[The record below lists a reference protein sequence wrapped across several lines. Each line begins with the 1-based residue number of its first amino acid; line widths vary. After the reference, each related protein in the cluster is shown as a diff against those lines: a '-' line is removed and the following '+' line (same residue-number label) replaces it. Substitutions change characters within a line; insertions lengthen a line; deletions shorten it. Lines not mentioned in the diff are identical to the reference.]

1 MRTIDADELKK
12 YFRAK
17 FEYLIPVSGDYVTKM
32 LADFDSYIDEQP
44 TVSVKEVPMKPT
56 FTGDGYADGNIVYD
70 TWTCPNC
77 GTDYEVEYDD
87 YKCCPECGQKIDW
100 S

>member
-1 MRTIDADELKK
+1 MYKLIADDLENVIIEAKSMGCSDVKAFYHIPLKNVQTTINALKK
-12 YFRAK
+12 
-17 FEYLIPVSGDYVTKM
+17 
-32 LADFDSYIDEQP
+32 Q
-44 TVSVKEVPMKPT
+44 VPMKPT

-87 YKCCPECGQKIDW
+87 YKYCPECGQKIDW
-100 S
+100 NQY